1 MRSAVLAWPGTQWS
15 CAYKCLSCCAKAR
28 RPLLGF
34 KFSWSLSNLKMM
46 RMASSTAAAVGGNL
60 TPVPVPRRSQR
71 KRVLEAH
78 EEESS
83 VRSRVSKKLF
93 KSSLDVKE
101 LRKTTDI
108 KHVIAVKKEVKNE
121 VLEVIKHVSRK
132 VLPGL
137 PQRKGL
143 AEQGQD
149 AKKEVIKSEVV
160 EDVKRVSRNVLP
172 QFPKL
177 EDVAEVGQDVKN
189 EVELDCWA
197 KLGFGEWCGLGV
209 GRAELCLDVTLPVGQ
224 SFRWKVTGQSQ
235 YTGVVGPHLI
245 TLRQV
250 EDEVEFLHHG
260 SSRET
265 AGSLAQVERDLREYL
280 NLHTSLVDLYAQFSA
295 ADARFAEVAPF
306 IAGARLLRQ
315 PPLECVFQFICS
327 SNNHIQRI
335 ASMVEY
341 LARQGTFLGSVS
353 GIRFH
358 VFPSLE
364 QLAPVTES
372 QLRENG
378 FGYR

>member
-1 MRSAVLAWPGTQWS
+1 MRSAVLTWPGTQWS
-15 CAYKCLSCCAKAR
+15 CVCNCLSSSAKAR

-34 KFSWSLSNLKMM
+34 EFSWSLSSLKMM
-46 RMASSTAAAVGGNL
+46 QMASSTAAVVAGNL
-60 TPVPVPRRSQR
+60 TPVVVPRRSQR

-78 EEESS
+78 DETS
-83 VRSRVSKKLF
+83 VRSSVSKKLF

-101 LRKTTDI
+101 LRKPADI
-108 KHVIAVKKEVKNE
+108 KQVIVFKKEVKNE
-121 VLEVIKHVSRK
+121 VLEVIQHVSRK
-132 VLPGL
+132 VLPRL
-137 PQRKGL
+137 PKRKGF
-143 AEQGQD
+143 AEQGRD
-149 AKKEVIKSEVV
+149 VKEEVIKSEVLEGV
-160 EDVKRVSRNVLP
+160 QRVSRKVLP

-209 GRAELCLDVTLPVGQ
+209 GRAELCLDVTLPIGQ
-224 SFRWKVTGQSQ
+224 SFRWKLTGQSQ

-245 TLRQV
+245 SLRQV
-250 EDEVEFLHHG
+250 EDEVEYLHHA
-260 SSRET
+260 SSREM
-265 AGSLAQVERDLREYL
+265 AGSFAEVERHLREYL

-306 IAGARLLRQ
+306 IVGARLLRQ
-315 PPLECVFQFICS
+315 PPLECLFQFICS